1 MLSVLQINLLC
12 QDFFILLHLT
22 YIWTR
27 ISVWLRSHTQIQV
40 MDFFPLAIVVA
51 TTTRILQWTLSVI
64 EQLTFFNFF
73 YCLLT
78 DLYVRKYCYI
88 VYRLFVFVLKASKIT
103 FRFSPLPSPGTLWPC
118 QSLGQCRL
126 WRTKGEELVAEFKDV
141 LVNEYTEVT
150 IETAERSS
158 VIRHIVALDCRLG
171 LTYAQAS

>member
-1 MLSVLQINLLC
+1 MRNERWDNNMLSVLQINLLC
-12 QDFFILLHLT
+12 QDIFILLHLT

-40 MDFFPLAIVVA
+40 MDFFPFKLAIVVA

-103 FRFSPLPSPGTLWPC
+103 FYIPIFTSPEP
-118 QSLGQCRL
+118 RD
-126 WRTKGEELVAEFKDV
+126 LVALPVARPVSAMK
-141 LVNEYTEVT
+141 NERRRTG
-150 IETAERSS
+150 
-158 VIRHIVALDCRLG
+158 CRV
-171 LTYAQAS
+171 